1 MKDDLDL
8 GRKKHRREL
17 SEIEKEKFQDIEKM
31 RKDMLIKI
39 KEVKTNMLS
48 LNEDK
53 LHGVTFISG
62 INEYRQQGWR

>member
-53 LHGVTFISG
+53 LHGVIYSKL
-62 INEYRQQGWR
+62 INLDNQIDY